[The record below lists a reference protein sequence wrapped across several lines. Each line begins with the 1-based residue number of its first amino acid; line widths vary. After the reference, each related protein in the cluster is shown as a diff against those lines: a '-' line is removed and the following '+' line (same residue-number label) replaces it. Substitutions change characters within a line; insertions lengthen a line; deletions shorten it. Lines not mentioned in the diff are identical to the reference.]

1 MYKKNIICSFGSKI
15 FTNFK
20 MAACPS
26 FIKMKRPSFVS
37 QKMKLKKDML
47 PFWYL
52 WIFLSQNF
60 SLCSPCM
67 YLLTLKRI
75 KQFFNLFVS
84 KKPLKNV
91 SFVWKIGLGR
101 FVFSTTVTQ
110 AWTLTFYHLYHYYK
124 TLWSISCCCRLEPS
138 LSYDHIPPSTNWPTV
153 QRCTICHFNPINK

>member
-15 FTNFK
+15 FMNFK

-101 FVFSTTVTQ
+101 FVFSTTVRPTCQ
-110 AWTLTFYHLYHYYK
+110 ELKFDVLYMVLSWKHAPK
-124 TLWSISCCCRLEPS
+124 SGLWKYMGPVLLPK
-138 LSYDHIPPSTNWPTV
+138 ST
-153 QRCTICHFNPINK
+153 

>member
-101 FVFSTTVTQ
+101 FVFSTTVGVQWNTQ
-110 AWTLTFYHLYHYYK
+110 ESSGVNRSPQVSW
-124 TLWSISCCCRLEPS
+124 RVPS
-138 LSYDHIPPSTNWPTV
+138 SPKEFQGVPRRPQESQGVP
-153 QRCTICHFNPINK
+153 RRP

>member
-101 FVFSTTVTQ
+101 FVFSTTVMKTSKPRGRWMTTNKQ
-110 AWTLTFYHLYHYYK
+110 KHLTVLLGAW
-124 TLWSISCCCRLEPS
+124 S
-138 LSYDHIPPSTNWPTV
+138 
-153 QRCTICHFNPINK
+153 

>member
-1 MYKKNIICSFGSKI
+1 MYKMNIICSFGSKI
-15 FTNFK
+15 FMNFK

-26 FIKMKRPSFVS
+26 FFKMKRPSFVS
-37 QKMKLKKDML
+37 QKIKLKKDML

-101 FVFSTTVTQ
+101 FVFSTTVFHF
-110 AWTLTFYHLYHYYK
+110 LK
-124 TLWSISCCCRLEPS
+124 TYNNCSFSFKSKMKFSISQLDVIEM
-138 LSYDHIPPSTNWPTV
+138 I
-153 QRCTICHFNPINK
+153 

>member
-91 SFVWKIGLGR
+91 SFVWKIGLGW
-101 FVFSTTVTQ
+101 FVFSTTVFAHRLLQTGHFETSHFQ
-110 AWTLTFYHLYHYYK
+110 YSELQSLDLT
-124 TLWSISCCCRLEPS
+124 
-138 LSYDHIPPSTNWPTV
+138 
-153 QRCTICHFNPINK
+153 HFWQNYINLLCQKCI

>member
-101 FVFSTTVTQ
+101 FVFSTTVHTV
-110 AWTLTFYHLYHYYK
+110 AENECGTLRLRVSRFVHFKHL
-124 TLWSISCCCRLEPS
+124 
-138 LSYDHIPPSTNWPTV
+138 
-153 QRCTICHFNPINK
+153 PIKKCNKWYIIWKP

>member
-101 FVFSTTVTQ
+101 FVFSTTVP
-110 AWTLTFYHLYHYYK
+110 TLPLACRIWGWVGIAP
-124 TLWSISCCCRLEPS
+124 TLSGLWWYSLIHPCHTLSILSMQRLM
-138 LSYDHIPPSTNWPTV
+138 
-153 QRCTICHFNPINK
+153 

>member
-101 FVFSTTVTQ
+101 FVFSTTVTLVWWQ
-110 AWTLTFYHLYHYYK
+110 
-124 TLWSISCCCRLEPS
+124 LWNFMVIQVKFNNRFCIPLNF
-138 LSYDHIPPSTNWPTV
+138 LSRQKDKELV
-153 QRCTICHFNPINK
+153 DF

>member
-101 FVFSTTVTQ
+101 FVFSTTV
-110 AWTLTFYHLYHYYK
+110 ASTL
-124 TLWSISCCCRLEPS
+124 RP
-138 LSYDHIPPSTNWPTV
+138 NWKCAQSAHKPL
-153 QRCTICHFNPINK
+153 ICFLIFH

>member
-101 FVFSTTVTQ
+101 FVFSTTVG
-110 AWTLTFYHLYHYYK
+110 APMWRPYYCSQIAK
-124 TLWSISCCCRLEPS
+124 QKPNDAKCFWRPATAQTAQWAGRFLKSKPVWR
-138 LSYDHIPPSTNWPTV
+138 
-153 QRCTICHFNPINK
+153 

>member
-101 FVFSTTVTQ
+101 FVFSTTVIGERIQIRIYSAFQNKQ
-110 AWTLTFYHLYHYYK
+110 AFSCFSYK
-124 TLWSISCCCRLEPS
+124 RA
-138 LSYDHIPPSTNWPTV
+138 WPE
-153 QRCTICHFNPINK
+153 